1 MRDSRSGTA
10 PQTMHSTAVVPL
22 APAAPTEYAGGRTV
36 DVRERT
42 A

>member
-22 APAAPTEYAGGRTV
+22 APAAATEYAGGPA